1 MIVCHRPDPVSR
13 EGVWVVLVRI
23 VENTRAS
30 RSVLAHRSKRIVSVT
45 RLPLRAGQ
53 LSLLG

>member
-30 RSVLAHRSKRIVSVT
+30 RSVLAHRSKSIVSVT